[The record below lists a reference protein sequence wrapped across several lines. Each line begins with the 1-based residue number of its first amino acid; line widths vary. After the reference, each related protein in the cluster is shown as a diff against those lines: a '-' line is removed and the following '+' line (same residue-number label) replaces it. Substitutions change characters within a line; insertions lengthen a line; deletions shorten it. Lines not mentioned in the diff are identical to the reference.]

1 MGKSGCILLAST
13 RAERTRPLRRQR
25 RGRRRHPCTG
35 SANSSR
41 AAATCNAQ
49 HANAQQATLRHAA
62 RNTKAAP
69 LQHAMIRHA
78 RHTKRPRPLH
88 RFYRLDR
95 AAQPHLRDRM
105 HAVHVPEADAE
116 VPRGREQR
124 RWLAGHTHCRDD
136 RRVPCVAAQTLR
148 VAWMVSSRTACCMSG
163 PRAARRCAPVCAPV
177 RERAGVCVCAP
188 VCGSIGRTRCP
199 RAGGE
204 RPWNTPRPSPVAVSH
219 ARTSKSHEPLKS
231 TRSCTATQYTCGSHS
246 GNHRSASAPRLCGL
260 FARCVLWVRV
270 IRASTVQSRG
280 GDTGP
285 GPNGLRTRAARA
297 LSPHPTGGPSCP
309 TSPRRPHLRMKAETQ
324 TAVRLRL
331 LSDSANHRAAGTG
344 ASARPCAVPDGAAA
358 TAARHVTQSECPRNV
373 PAPHS
378 AAVAHDRHRTTCRVA
393 ASAARTP
400 PAM

>member
-1 MGKSGCILLAST
+1 M
-13 RAERTRPLRRQR
+13 
-25 RGRRRHPCTG
+25 
-35 SANSSR
+35 
-41 AAATCNAQ
+41 
-49 HANAQQATLRHAA
+49 RHATQ
-62 RNTKAAP
+62 NSAP

-78 RHTKRPRPLH
+78 PPHEAAAAAPH
-88 RFYRLDR
+88 RFYGLDR
-95 AAQPHLRDRM
+95 AAQPHLRHRM

-148 VAWMVSSRTACCMSG
+148 GAWSAPASR
-163 PRAARRCAPVCAPV
+163 RAACPALSR
-177 RERAGVCVCAP
+177 RAGVCVCAP

-219 ARTSKSHEPLKS
+219 ARTSKSHDPLKS
-231 TRSCTATQYTCGSHS
+231 TRSCTATQYTCGSAV
-246 GNHRSASAPRLCGL
+246 GNHREPLGLARLCGL

-309 TSPRRPHLRMKAETQ
+309 TSPRRPHLRRKTETQ

-344 ASARPCAVPDGAAA
+344 ASARPCAVPDAAAA

-378 AAVAHDRHRTTCRVA
+378 AAVGHGIVQRA
-393 ASAARTP
+393 ASRNGVPRRQRTP